1 VIVSVTVERIVEVV
15 EDARTVVAGNK
26 ISLVVVV
33 STDVAFVGDTIILV
47 FEQGTTVVIVIS
59 RSVVRVFL
67 AVRGQYVT
75 EAGH

>member
-1 VIVSVTVERIVEVV
+1 MIVSVTVESIVEVV

-33 STDVAFVGDTIILV
+33 STDVAFVGDTTTLV

-59 RSVVRVFL
+59 RSVVKVFL
-67 AVRGQYVT
+67 AVRGQFVT

>member
-1 VIVSVTVERIVEVV
+1 MIVSVTVERIVEVV

>member
-1 VIVSVTVERIVEVV
+1 MIVSVTVERIVEVV

-33 STDVAFVGDTIILV
+33 STDVAFVGDTTTLV

-59 RSVVRVFL
+59 RSVVKVFL
-67 AVRGQYVT
+67 AVRGQFVT

>member
-1 VIVSVTVERIVEVV
+1 VIVSVTVESIVEVV

-33 STDVAFVGDTIILV
+33 STDVAFVGDTTTLV

-59 RSVVRVFL
+59 RSVVKVFL
-67 AVRGQYVT
+67 AVRGQFVT